1 MQHVLARHPQIMSK
15 YGEIQGDLQLRQV
28 IQSFLEKLDVPS
40 TPENILVTSGSQQGL
55 DLVARTF
62 IGPDDV
68 VVMEAPTYPGPLMSL
83 WAEEQESLPSLS
95 IMKE

>member
-68 VVMEAPTYPGPLMSL
+68 VVMEAPTYPGAIDVFMGRGHELL
-83 WAEEQESLPSLS
+83 RFLS